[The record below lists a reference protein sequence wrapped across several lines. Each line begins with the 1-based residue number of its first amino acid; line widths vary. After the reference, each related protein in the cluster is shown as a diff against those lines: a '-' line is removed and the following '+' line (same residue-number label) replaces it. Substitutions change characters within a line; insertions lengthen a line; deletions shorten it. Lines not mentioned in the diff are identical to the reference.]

1 MKKQSFK
8 SKFRPDFPA
17 DYHFDYKDAHTLGK
31 FVIEGGKIVPS
42 RISKLSSGQQRA
54 VTAAIKRAR
63 NLALLPVG
71 SDAYDRG
78 AFVDPISPQP
88 FKFE

>member
-1 MKKQSFK
+1 MKKTNSR

-17 DYHFDYKDAHTLGK
+17 DYVFDYKDAYTLSK

-42 RISKLSSGQQRA
+42 RISKLSSFQQRA
-54 VTAAIKRAR
+54 VTRAIKRAR
-63 NLALLPVG
+63 TVALLPVG
-71 SDAYDRG
+71 SDAYDRHP
-78 AFVDPISPQP
+78 FSDPITAQP